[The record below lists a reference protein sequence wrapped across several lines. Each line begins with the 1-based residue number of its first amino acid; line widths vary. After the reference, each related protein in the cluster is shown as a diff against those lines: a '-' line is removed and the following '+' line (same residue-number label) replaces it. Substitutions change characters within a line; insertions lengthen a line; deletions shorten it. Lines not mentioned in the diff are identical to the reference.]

1 MNDQSPQ
8 SELIARVSFDAA
20 GLVPAIAQDRETGEV
35 LMMAWMN
42 RESLEQTIAT
52 GQATYF
58 SRSRQEL
65 WIKGAT
71 SGNVQRVHSLAL
83 DCDGDALVLQVDQ
96 VGPACHSGIRSCFR
110 TSSLDL
116 A

>member
-1 MNDQSPQ
+1 MNELPQ
-8 SELIARVSFDAA
+8 ASEFVALIRFDDA

-52 GQATYF
+52 GEATYF

-65 WIKGAT
+65 WVKGAT
-71 SGNVQRVHSLAL
+71 SGNTQRVSSLAL

-96 VGPACHSGIRSCFR
+96 VGAACHSGLRSCFR
-110 TSSLDL
+110 TNSLDL

>member
-1 MNDQSPQ
+1 MKDHALQ
-8 SELIARVSFDAA
+8 SEFIARVRFDSA
-20 GLVPAIAQDRETGEV
+20 GLVPAIAQDHQTGEV

-42 RESLEQTIAT
+42 RESIQQTIET

-65 WIKGAT
+65 WVKGAT
-71 SGNVQRVHSLAL
+71 SGHTQRVHSLAL

-96 VGPACHSGIRSCFR
+96 LGPACHSGLRSCFR
-110 TSSLDL
+110 TSTLDL

>member
-1 MNDQSPQ
+1 MNDLAQQ
-8 SELIARVSFDAA
+8 SEFIARVRFDSA

-58 SRSRQEL
+58 SRSRQAL
-65 WIKGAT
+65 WVKGAT
-71 SGNVQRVHSLAL
+71 SGHTQHVHGLAL

-96 VGPACHSGIRSCFR
+96 VGPACHSGLRSCFR
-110 TSSLDL
+110 TSGIDL

>member
-1 MNDQSPQ
+1 MNDHTTQ
-8 SELIARVSFDAA
+8 SEFVAQVRFDSA
-20 GLVPAIAQDRETGEV
+20 GLVPAIAQDHVTGEV

-42 RESLEQTIAT
+42 RESLDQTIAT

-65 WIKGAT
+65 WTKGST
-71 SGNVQRVHSLAL
+71 SGHTQHVRSLAV

-96 VGPACHSGIRSCFR
+96 VGPACHSGLRSCFQ
-110 TSSLDL
+110 TSSLNL

>member
-1 MNDQSPQ
+1 MNNQQLASTFV
-8 SELIARVSFDAA
+8 ERVRFDAK
-20 GLVPAIAQDRETGEV
+20 GLVPAIAQDRESGEV

-58 SRSRQEL
+58 SRSRHEL
-65 WIKGAT
+65 WVKGAT
-71 SGNVQRVHSLAL
+71 SGNTQRVHSLAL
-83 DCDGDALVLQVDQ
+83 DCDGDALILQVDQ
-96 VGPACHSGIRSCFR
+96 IGSACHSGLRSCFL
-110 TSSLDL
+110 TISLDL

>member
-1 MNDQSPQ
+1 MDQQEPLSKFV
-8 SELIARVSFDAA
+8 ACVRFDSA
-20 GLVPAIAQDRETGEV
+20 GLVPAIAQDRESGEI
-35 LMMAWMN
+35 LMMAWMS

-65 WIKGAT
+65 WVKGAT
-71 SGNVQRVHSLAL
+71 SGNTQYVRSLAL

-96 VGPACHSGIRSCFR
+96 VGPACHSGLRSCFR
-110 TSSLDL
+110 TATFEL